1 MTHAERVSRWA
12 RRFVLVGAT
21 LLVVRQV
28 GEVVGI
34 ARRTAVPLGVLG
46 FVLHTVFGKA
56 YALLPPYFDCDLAT
70 TRLMP
75 VHLACSLAGTLLL
88 AGAGGCRPST
98 RIRDRGRGGWAGGP
112 DVLVLAGRLA
122 ATLGVSV
129 HLALLIG
136 LFRERFE
143 VPGVR
148 TTAPKPTNPPVAH
161 PRQ

>member
-1 MTHAERVSRWA
+1 MTHAERVSRWT
-12 RRFVLVGAT
+12 RRFVLAGAT

-34 ARRTAVPLGVLG
+34 ARRTAVTLGVPG

-98 RIRDRGRGGWAGGP
+98 RRHTGCQRSPGA
-112 DVLVLAGRLA
+112 AGR
-122 ATLGVSV
+122 V
-129 HLALLIG
+129 
-136 LFRERFE
+136 
-143 VPGVR
+143 VPGTVR
-148 TTAPKPTNPPVAH
+148 GARSADDGSETH
-161 PRQ
+161 